1 MQRPSLLETIP
12 TWQVVFYWIELDSLI
27 AAVQFIHAITL
38 EIVLLGALR
47 TALSFDIISDV
58 VVVIRFKH
66 VQRSH
71 TFDTAVSLSF
81 WSSK

>member
-12 TWQVVFYWIELDSLI
+12 TWQVVFYWTEPDSLI

-38 EIVLLGALR
+38 EIVLLSALR

-58 VVVIRFKH
+58 VEVIHFKH

-71 TFDTAVSLSF
+71 TFDTAVSLNF